1 MGRKRTG
8 SELLSKPLAVRVPEA
23 TAAAWRSAAT
33 ESGLSLADWLRQ
45 VVDPSVRLVGR
56 PTPRT
61 RPKLTKP
68 IAADPA
74 LLAAVAKAGN
84 NLNQLARWANTHKS
98 TADAAQVL
106 IALSALERTLSS
118 FLPPGGV
125 GGGASDQSP
134 GGD

>member
-8 SELLSKPLAVRVPEA
+8 TELLSKPLAVRVPEA
-23 TAAAWRSAAT
+23 TATTWRSAAA

-84 NLNQLARWANTHKS
+84 NLNQVARWANTHKS
-98 TADAAQVL
+98 AADAAQVL
-106 IALSALERTLSS
+106 IALAAIERDFSS
-118 FLPPGGV
+118 FLPPMGLS
-125 GGGASDQSP
+125 GAQPLTPED
-134 GGD
+134 